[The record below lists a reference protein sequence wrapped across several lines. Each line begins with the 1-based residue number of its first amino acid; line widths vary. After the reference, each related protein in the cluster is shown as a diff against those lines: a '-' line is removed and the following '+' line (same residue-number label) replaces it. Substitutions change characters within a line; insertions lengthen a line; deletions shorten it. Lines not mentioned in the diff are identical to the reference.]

1 MVEVLK
7 RPKQS
12 KGVLDDIVREWR
24 QEGSTKNAD
33 AAKAAKILAK
43 YAEAARI
50 EANRAGANIG
60 RLEGWGGPQSHDEAL
75 LLRAGKDQWVRD
87 VLPALDLERSF
98 GEGVDEAE
106 AAQILSETWETIVTG
121 QGLRLTSKEKGQ
133 RVGPANLARSLEK
146 HRVLHFR
153 DADSWLAYN
162 DRYGRG
168 NVFTGMIDHLHGM
181 ARTVSMMQ
189 AFGPNPQVM
198 LESVLEAERRAI
210 REGGGSIA
218 QKQKRLAK
226 LNADLD
232 KAEGIIGRAFAE
244 VMGDT
249 FRPANL
255 TAAKWGAGIR
265 AVESMAK
272 LGGAVISSVTDLVTY
287 AHAMRFQGRG
297 ILESYAEGVGA
308 LFAGKSAQERRQISL
323 MLGVGADA
331 MLGDIHARYA
341 AEDNMPGRISGAMNR
356 FFKLSG
362 LTWWTDRLTTTFAS
376 MSSAHMAEQSG
387 KAWDQLDGAYRM
399 TLESHGIGA
408 ERWEV
413 VRKLTAK
420 EGDYQFIWPDAINST
435 DDALIEPLVR
445 GDLAKVDAG
454 LAERVEKR
462 QAQDQRQAEWVEKRV
477 AKYQEKFARARQRLA
492 DRIGAIRQKQA
503 ERRAEVEARITEFD
517 ERLSELAELVANT
530 SISERGAGRAEGRIG
545 EKVKQAEAAIRRLID
560 DRDVKQA
567 GLSADFERL
576 WQQRSDELLG
586 RVDAAVSEEKVVRGK
601 TPNQRLAEF
610 REAFGKARERLT
622 ERLDKTDAAAAERQ
636 ATIEQRIGA
645 YEEQLTS
652 LDEAVSALRFSRRQI
667 GRDEGRLEQ
676 RVKQAQR
683 DLKKRDSEADA
694 AAKELGAEFQRLWE
708 SRQDELTTFI
718 DRMDEQA
725 AERAQR
731 SAEDVAYQPERIAN
745 IYRKARRNLELDLRA
760 FFADEAQ
767 FGIIQAD
774 DRTRMFTTQG
784 TRPGTALGEAIRF
797 LMQFKSFPVA
807 YTAKILAPALRGRG
821 VERQRDWGGIA
832 HLIAMSTL
840 LGYVAMTA
848 KDALKNRTPKDPT
861 KYETILAAFAQGG
874 GLGIYG
880 DFLFGSAD
888 RFGGTLYSKLAGPAV
903 GTGADIYDLYTKAR
917 SGDAGAGDAFWL
929 ALNNTPYA
937 NLWYTRAALDLA
949 ILNQIQEWISPGT
962 LRRREKNIQRDF
974 GQRYIVDPTPLQ

>member
-1 MVEVLK
+1 MSTLSACISATAEELGLKESDVREIAERLEKYRTRQVALGNVSRLDEKVRQFAQSEAERVKLAAALRRKQAALNILIRQEIDADLTALKGQGTEPAWAVVAKLTGLYTGVKNARKSASARRIALEGDWLGGMLAEFRKELPGMVEVLK

-60 RLEGWGGPQSHDEAL
+60 RLEGWGGPQSHDEGR

-121 QGLRLTSKEKGQ
+121 QGLRLTAKEKGQ

-153 DADSWLAYN
+153 DADSWIAYN

-189 AFGPNPQVM
+189 TFGPNPQVM
-198 LESVLEAERRAI
+198 LESVLETERRAV
-210 REGGGSIA
+210 RAGGGSIER
-218 QKQKRLAK
+218 KNKRLAK

-232 KAEGIIGRAFAE
+232 RAEGIIGRAFAE

-297 ILESYAEGVGA
+297 ILESYAEGIGA

-376 MSSAHMAEQSG
+376 MSSAHMADNAARS
-387 KAWDQLDGAYRM
+387 WDQLDPAYRM
-399 TLESHGIGA
+399 TLESHAIGA
-408 ERWEV
+408 ERWEL
-413 VRKLTAK
+413 VRQMVTK
-420 EGDYQFIWPDAINST
+420 EGDYRFVCP
-435 DDALIEPLVR
+435 E
-445 GDLAKVDAG
+445 
-454 LAERVEKR
+454 
-462 QAQDQRQAEWVEKRV
+462 
-477 AKYQEKFARARQRLA
+477 RARELA
-492 DRIGAIRQKQA
+492 DLSERD
-503 ERRAEVEARITEFD
+503 RRA
-517 ERLSELAELVANT
+517 
-530 SISERGAGRAEGRIG
+530 
-545 EKVKQAEAAIRRLID
+545 
-560 DRDVKQA
+560 
-567 GLSADFERL
+567 
-576 WQQRSDELLG
+576 
-586 RVDAAVSEEKVVRGK
+586 
-601 TPNQRLAEF
+601 
-610 REAFGKARERLT
+610 
-622 ERLDKTDAAAAERQ
+622 
-636 ATIEQRIGA
+636 
-645 YEEQLTS
+645 
-652 LDEAVSALRFSRRQI
+652 
-667 GRDEGRLEQ
+667 
-676 RVKQAQR
+676 
-683 DLKKRDSEADA
+683 
-694 AAKELGAEFQRLWE
+694 
-708 SRQDELTTFI
+708 
-718 DRMDEQA
+718 
-725 AERAQR
+725 
-731 SAEDVAYQPERIAN
+731 
-745 IYRKARRNLELDLRA
+745 LELDLRA

-784 TRPGTALGEAIRF
+784 ERPGTTKGEAIRF

-807 YTAKILAPALRGRG
+807 YTQKILAPAIRGRG

-832 HLIAMSTL
+832 HLIAMSTV

-861 KYETILAAFAQGG
+861 KYDTILAAFAQGG

-880 DFLFGSAD
+880 DFLMGTAD
-888 RFGGTLYSKLAGPAV
+888 RFGGTFYSKAAGPAV

-929 ALNNTPYA
+929 GLNNLPFA

-949 ILNQIQEWISPGT
+949 ILNQMQEWISPGT

>member
-1 MVEVLK
+1 MSTLSACISATAEELGLKESDVREIAERLEKYKSRQVALGNVSRLDEKVRAFAQTEAERVRLAAALKRKQAALNVLIRQEIEADLATLKGQGTEPAWAVVAKLTGLYTGVKNARKSASARRIALEGDWLGGMLAEFRKELPGMVEVLK

-121 QGLRLTSKEKGQ
+121 QGLRLTAKEKGQ

-189 AFGPNPQVM
+189 TFGPNPQVM
-198 LESVLEAERRAI
+198 LESVLETERRAI
-210 REGGGSIA
+210 REGGGSIQ

-226 LNADLD
+226 LSADLD
-232 KAEGIIGRAFAE
+232 KPEGIIGRAFAE

-297 ILESYAEGVGA
+297 ILESYAEGIGA

-341 AEDNMPGRISGAMNR
+341 AEDNMPGRISGGMNR

-408 ERWEV
+408 ERWAHV
-413 VRKLTAK
+413 QAMVTK
-420 EGDYQFIWPDAINST
+420 EGNYRFVWP
-435 DDALIEPLVR
+435 E
-445 GDLAKVDAG
+445 
-454 LAERVEKR
+454 
-462 QAQDQRQAEWVEKRV
+462 
-477 AKYQEKFARARQRLA
+477 RARELA
-492 DRIGAIRQKQA
+492 DLSERD
-503 ERRAEVEARITEFD
+503 RRA
-517 ERLSELAELVANT
+517 
-530 SISERGAGRAEGRIG
+530 
-545 EKVKQAEAAIRRLID
+545 
-560 DRDVKQA
+560 
-567 GLSADFERL
+567 
-576 WQQRSDELLG
+576 
-586 RVDAAVSEEKVVRGK
+586 
-601 TPNQRLAEF
+601 
-610 REAFGKARERLT
+610 
-622 ERLDKTDAAAAERQ
+622 
-636 ATIEQRIGA
+636 
-645 YEEQLTS
+645 
-652 LDEAVSALRFSRRQI
+652 
-667 GRDEGRLEQ
+667 
-676 RVKQAQR
+676 
-683 DLKKRDSEADA
+683 
-694 AAKELGAEFQRLWE
+694 
-708 SRQDELTTFI
+708 
-718 DRMDEQA
+718 
-725 AERAQR
+725 
-731 SAEDVAYQPERIAN
+731 
-745 IYRKARRNLELDLRA
+745 LELDLRA

-784 TRPGTALGEAIRF
+784 QRPGTALGEAIRF

-807 YTAKILAPALRGRG
+807 YTQKILAPALRGRG

-832 HLIAMSTL
+832 HLIAMSTV

-880 DFLFGSAD
+880 DFLFGTAD
-888 RFGGTLYSKLAGPAV
+888 RFGGTLYSKLAGPAI

-962 LRRREKNIQRDF
+962 LRRREKNIKRDF

>member
-1 MVEVLK
+1 MTLSACIDAVAGELGLDRSDVREIAERIDKYRSRQVALGNVSRLDEKVRQFAQSEAERTRLAAALKRKQAALNVLIRQEIDADLATLKGQGTEPAWAVVAKLTGLYTGVKNARKSASARRIALEGDWLGGMLAEFRKELPGMVEVLK

-24 QEGSTKNAD
+24 QEGSTNNAD

-60 RLEGWGGPQSHDEAL
+60 RLEGWGGPQSHDEGR

-87 VLPALDLERSF
+87 LLDGKWLDLERSF

-121 QGLRLTSKEKGQ
+121 QGLRLTAKEKGQ

-146 HRVLHFR
+146 HRVLHFK
-153 DADSWLAYN
+153 DADSWIAYN
-162 DRYGRG
+162 DQYGRG

-189 AFGPNPQVM
+189 TFGPNPQVM

-210 REGGGSIA
+210 REGGGSVQ

-226 LNADLD
+226 LDADLD
-232 KAEGIIGRAFAE
+232 AANGIIGRAFAE

-249 FRPANL
+249 FRPASL

-297 ILESYAEGVGA
+297 ILESYAEGIGA

-323 MLGVGADA
+323 MIGVGADA

-376 MSSAHMAEQSG
+376 MSSAHMAEQAGRS
-387 KAWDQLDGAYRM
+387 WDQLGGAYRM

-408 ERWEV
+408 ERWAHIQAMV
-413 VRKLTAK
+413 TK
-420 EGDYQFIWPDAINST
+420 EGDYRFVWP
-435 DDALIEPLVR
+435 E
-445 GDLAKVDAG
+445 
-454 LAERVEKR
+454 
-462 QAQDQRQAEWVEKRV
+462 
-477 AKYQEKFARARQRLA
+477 
-492 DRIGAIRQKQA
+492 
-503 ERRAEVEARITEFD
+503 
-517 ERLSELAELVANT
+517 
-530 SISERGAGRAEGRIG
+530 
-545 EKVKQAEAAIRRLID
+545 
-560 DRDVKQA
+560 
-567 GLSADFERL
+567 
-576 WQQRSDELLG
+576 
-586 RVDAAVSEEKVVRGK
+586 
-601 TPNQRLAEF
+601 
-610 REAFGKARERLT
+610 KAREIEGLT
-622 ERLDKTDAAAAERQ
+622 DRD
-636 ATIEQRIGA
+636 
-645 YEEQLTS
+645 
-652 LDEAVSALRFSRRQI
+652 RR
-667 GRDEGRLEQ
+667 
-676 RVKQAQR
+676 A
-683 DLKKRDSEADA
+683 
-694 AAKELGAEFQRLWE
+694 
-708 SRQDELTTFI
+708 
-718 DRMDEQA
+718 
-725 AERAQR
+725 
-731 SAEDVAYQPERIAN
+731 
-745 IYRKARRNLELDLRA
+745 LELDLRA

-784 TRPGTALGEAIRF
+784 TRPGSTMGEAIRF

-807 YTAKILAPALRGRG
+807 YTQKILAPAIRGRG

-832 HLIAMSTL
+832 HLIAMSTV

-861 KYETILAAFAQGG
+861 KYETILAALAQGG
-874 GLGIYG
+874 GAGIYG
-880 DFLFGSAD
+880 DFLFGTAD
-888 RFGGTLYSKLAGPAV
+888 RFGGSLYSKLAGPAI
-903 GTGADIYDLYTKAR
+903 GTGADLYDLYTKSR
-917 SGDAGAGDAFWL
+917 QGDAGMGDLFWL
-929 ALNNTPYA
+929 GLNNLPLA

-949 ILNQIQEWISPGT
+949 VLNQMQEWISPGT
-962 LRRREKNIQRDF
+962 LKRREKNIQRDF
-974 GQRYIVDPTPLQ
+974 GQRYLVDPTPLQ